1 MRILGTDI
9 GNQHSPYIIAEIGIN
24 HNGDVKIALRCCGR
38 QKNAVNA
45 AKLQVYDANGFLS
58 RSSPYF
64 ELFSKLSFSDE
75 DYRFIFEHA
84 KKIGLTLFA
93 SVFDHRSLQL
103 LEELNAPAYKIA
115 SGDITHRPLL
125 RAISQTNK
133 PIIISTGGSTVEEI
147 WTAIEDT
154 KHSNKR
160 AEIALLHCVSNYP
173 MDCKDAN
180 LSVINSMKKEFSVPV
195 GFSDHSVGKEVP
207 IAAVALGADIIEKH
221 FTLDTNMVGPD
232 HAGSADLAMMK
243 QIVESSKI
251 VHQSIGV
258 AAKYPVETNDQISA
272 IRRSITAEITIESGT
287 VIEPH
292 MIAFKRPAL
301 GISPVEYERVVGRI
315 ATKRIMRGEIIG
327 WSDLDKC

>member
-1 MRILGTDI
+1 MRIFNTDI

-24 HNGDVKIALRCCGR
+24 HNGDVNTCLEMLRQAKRCG
-38 QKNAVNA
+38 VNA
-45 AKLQVYDANGFLS
+45 AKLQVYDAGGFLS
-58 RSSPYF
+58 SSSPYF
-64 ELFSKLSFSDE
+64 ELFSRLSFSDE
-75 DYRFIFEHA
+75 DYRLIFEHA
-84 KKIGLTLFA
+84 NEIGLTLFA

-133 PIIISTGGSTVEEI
+133 PVIISTGGSTIEEI
-147 WTAIEDT
+147 WTAIEDS
-154 KHSNKR
+154 KHSTEE

-173 MDCKDAN
+173 MDSKDAN
-180 LSVINSMKKEFSVPV
+180 LSAINLMKKEFSVPV
-195 GFSDHSVGKEVP
+195 GFSDHSVGQEVP

-221 FTLDTNMVGPD
+221 FTLDTNMAGPD
-232 HAGSADLAMMK
+232 HAGSADLVMMK

-258 AAKYPVETNDQISA
+258 AAKYPVETNDQILN
-272 IRRSITAEITIESGT
+272 IRRSITAEITIEPGT

-301 GISPVEYERVVGRI
+301 GISPIEYERVVGRI
-315 ATKRIMRGEIIG
+315 ATKRIVKDKIIY
-327 WSDLDKC
+327 WSDIN